1 MVSSIVHPGTCS
13 SLYRARSA
21 ILSCNIIVIVQPHEE
36 SNVLKKSAAL
46 KLGIKRFKEKCSIE
60 IRNQKF

>member
-1 MVSSIVHPGTCS
+1 MVSSIVHPGS

-36 SNVLKKSAAL
+36 SNVLKRSAAL
-46 KLGIKRFKEKCSIE
+46 KLGIKRFEKKCSIE
-60 IRNQKF
+60 IRSKTF